1 MTEQKP
7 QVQNDMELIVDE
19 WIDSGYLKA
28 GDIFVIGCSTSEVAG
43 EHIGTSG
50 SEQIA
55 ADIYHALLRLKS
67 ETGVQLA
74 FQCCEHINRALLIE
88 EKTRQ
93 QENLREVLVIPTRE
107 AGGAMPAYAYK
118 QMDNPVMVEHI
129 QADAGIDIGTT
140 LIGMHLKHVAVPL
153 RFKQKDIG
161 YAKATVARTR
171 LKRIG
176 GERASYTF
184 KS

>member
-1 MTEQKP
+1 MSKEKP
-7 QVQNDMELIVDE
+7 LVQRDMKLLVDE
-19 WIDSGYLKA
+19 WIDSNHLKS

-50 SEQIA
+50 NEQIA
-55 ADIYHALLRLKS
+55 SDIYSELSRLKA

-88 EKTRQ
+88 RTTLE
-93 QENLREVLVIPTRE
+93 QENLNEVLVVPTRE

-118 QMDNPVMVEHI
+118 KMTNPVMVEHI
-129 QADAGIDIGTT
+129 EASAGIDIGTT

-153 RFKQKDIG
+153 RFNQKSVG
-161 YAKATVARTR
+161 YANVTVARTR

-176 GERASYTF
+176 GERASYSI
-184 KS
+184 K

>member
-1 MTEQKP
+1 MAKKTP
-7 QVQNDMELIVDE
+7 LVQNDMRLIVDE
-19 WIDSGYLKA
+19 WIQSGHLA
-28 GDIFVIGCSTSEVAG
+28 SGDIFVIGCSTSEVAG

-55 ADIYHALLRLKS
+55 YSMYSELMRLRD

-88 EKTRQ
+88 KDTLI
-93 QENLREVLVIPTRE
+93 QENLREVLVVPTRK
-107 AGGAMPAYAYK
+107 AGGAMHAYAYK
-118 QMDNPVMVEHI
+118 IMINTVMVKHI
-129 QADAGIDIGTT
+129 EADAGIDIGTT

-153 RFKQKDIG
+153 RFEQKKIG
-161 YAKATVARTR
+161 HADVTVARTR

-176 GERASYTF
+176 GERASYSL
-184 KS
+184 K